1 MHPNVCHLSLSH
13 SRIVPDL
20 FLLQTVPRCRVL
32 LSNWTKD
39 HLHTNARTMRHI
51 LGTNPNSPLRISFA
65 GLAEFNETAP
75 RLPATPAP
83 GAADGMPTAFL
94 GALPNQRGSE
104 NWAVGTA
111 AVNRYSPWEVFDP
124 WSTRRNH
131 PPPPLRTL

>member
-20 FLLQTVPRCRVL
+20 FLLQTVPRWRVL
-32 LSNWTKD
+32 LSNWTKN

-75 RLPATPAP
+75 RLHSSHAGARGGRRHANCIPWRASEPAR
-83 GAADGMPTAFL
+83 L
-94 GALPNQRGSE
+94 REL
-104 NWAVGTA
+104 GTA

-124 WSTRRNH
+124 WSTRSNH